1 MIVYGYPPAL
11 PEGAPTPT
19 PPGLSGR
26 EVVLLCFLAA
36 IALVLVTS
44 LVNR

>member
-1 MIVYGYPPAL
+1 MIAFGYPPAL
-11 PEGAPTPT
+11 PEGAPM

-36 IALVLVTS
+36 IALVLVI
-44 LVNR
+44 LMIHR